1 MKYTLEGTADK
12 SFKLY
17 YSIQDNRCGP
27 AKVGFSE
34 LTCQNNL
41 LLLDNNISTCKN
53 VRVFNTITLNLIQP
67 AVLSSLAESES
78 IVNAV
83 HEETSSCRRA

>member
-27 AKVGFSE
+27 AKVDFLNWLAKIICYCWIVTFPHAKMFGFS
-34 LTCQNNL
+34 TQ
-41 LLLDNNISTCKN
+41 
-53 VRVFNTITLNLIQP
+53 
-67 AVLSSLAESES
+67 
-78 IVNAV
+78 
-83 HEETSSCRRA
+83 